1 MFRFDLHSGNPK
13 ISQVGTSV
21 VTLPLN
27 LQNQKG
33 KYWPVEEGE
42 NADVPLLHQFTGSV
56 HKAIY
61 KNAYQL
67 QLNSSDCNHPELSI
81 KQFTLGCHIIQLG
94 KPLGLLLD
102 VFTKLSMHHM
112 DFAKIH
118 DELKEAG
125 DLHVRVQG
133 ITLKVEPNHNCS
145 RKMKSLCLLSK
156 VQLIQMHLL
165 ILLEMVFFDI

>member
-1 MFRFDLHSGNPK
+1 MFRFDLNSGNPK

-67 QLNSSDCNHPELSI
+67 QLNSSDCNHPELST
-81 KQFTLGCHIIQLG
+81 KQFTWGCHIIQLG
-94 KPLGLLLD
+94 KPSGLLLAARC
-102 VFTKLSMHHM
+102 FHKTFNASHGEQKSMM
-112 DFAKIH
+112 
-118 DELKEAG
+118 
-125 DLHVRVQG
+125 
-133 ITLKVEPNHNCS
+133 N
-145 RKMKSLCLLSK
+145 SK
-156 VQLIQMHLL
+156 RLANKRSGTRNYP
-165 ILLEMVFFDI
+165 EG